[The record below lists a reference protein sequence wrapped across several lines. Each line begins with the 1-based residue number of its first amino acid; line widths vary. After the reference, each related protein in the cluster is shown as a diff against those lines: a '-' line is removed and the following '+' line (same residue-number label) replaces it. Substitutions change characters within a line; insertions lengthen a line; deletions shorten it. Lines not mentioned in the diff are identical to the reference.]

1 MRILNAANLDEVVDK
16 CKIKCHRHVLMCR
29 GVDDSS
35 FVYTDRYI
43 TQDVHQVVNLVDC
56 STIPPKTR
64 TMATLD
70 HSHAIWDMCCIQ
82 EGNKQLLIIVDGNV
96 SAYDMEYGELE
107 WNYNEGEGYAQA
119 VTTDGK
125 GHLFVCD
132 TAKKCIHMFSGAGEF
147 IITIVQSTALGIG
160 TPVKIDWSEE
170 MSSLVVAHT
179 NDYDKYSISV
189 INISGLFTHTDSDPD
204 S

>member
-1 MRILNAANLDEVVDK
+1 MQILNAANLDEVVDK
-16 CKIKCHRHVLMCR
+16 CKIKCERHVWMCR

-43 TQDVHQVVNLVDC
+43 TQNVHQVVNLVDC

-82 EGNKQLLIIVDGNV
+82 EGNKQLLIIVDGNI

-107 WNYNEGEGYAQA
+107 WNYNERVGYAQA

-132 TAKKCIHMFSGAGEF
+132 TKGKCIHVFSGAGEF
-147 IITIVQSTALGIG
+147 ISTIAQSTTLGIG
-160 TPVKIDWSEE
+160 TPVMIDWSEG

-189 INISGLFTHTDSDPD
+189 ININGLFTHTDSDFD